1 MGKRILD
8 IRPTLKYILHSTSNI
23 FLKINNSDLDWVIIT
38 TDSHKVMVVIP
49 QEGDYFAKNFERVRD
64 LENKFQEKEYILKG
78 WSLLTK
84 TRAERFC
91 YH

>member
-1 MGKRILD
+1 
-8 IRPTLKYILHSTSNI
+8 
-23 FLKINNSDLDWVIIT
+23 
-38 TDSHKVMVVIP
+38 MVVIP

-64 LENKFQEKEYILKG
+64 LENKFQDKEYTLKG